1 MAESQRIEIGFNG
14 GQVAAVRLNQEQ
26 LDGLRRALDGGNG
39 WHELT
44 SEDGDLAL
52 DLRQV
57 VFIKVEAGAHTIGF
71 SDT

>member
-1 MAESQRIEIGFNG
+1 VAEAQRIEIGFSG
-14 GQVAAVRLNQEQ
+14 GQIAAVRLTQEQ
-26 LDGLRRALDGGNG
+26 LAGLRSALDGGDG

-57 VFIKVEAGAHTIGF
+57 VFIKVEGGAHTIGF
-71 SDT
+71 SGT